1 MTHTKRIEPDILAVL
16 AACTVEQFGIRING
30 GQLDRKTYDRVND
43 VLTLMGGKWNR
54 SKRLHVFADNHDGIE
69 ELLDQVV
76 ETGEITDTKKQF
88 QFYETPEV
96 LAQRMVA
103 LADMRTAFAVLEPS
117 AGHGAIAN
125 AIMRASTRPVIMTCI
140 EVDPSKAAV
149 LHAQGLACHIADF
162 MGIRTLV
169 PEYEAIVMNPPFSN
183 RQDIKH
189 IRHALAMLAPGGRLV
204 AICSAGPGRTEQFEH
219 AENWDGVSIPT
230 PPFRGAAFHTD
241 HWEELPADTFKA
253 SGANVRT
260 ILMRIRRAS

>member
-30 GQLDRKTYDRVND
+30 GQLARKTYDRVND

-54 SKRLHVFADNHDGIE
+54 AKRLHVFADNHDGIE

-76 ETGEITDTKKQF
+76 ATGEITDTKKQF

-125 AIMRASTRPVIMTCI
+125 AIMRASTRPVMMTCI

-162 MGIRTLV
+162 MGYKSPDPV
-169 PEYEAIVMNPPFSN
+169 AEYEAIVMNPPFSN

-189 IRHALAMLAPGGRLV
+189 IRWALQMLAPGGRLV
-204 AICSAGPGRTEQFEH
+204 AICSAGPGRESMLRF
-219 AENWDGVSIPT
+219 
-230 PPFRGAAFHTD
+230 GASPIDRIVPYKTD
-241 HWEELPADTFKA
+241 IWEELPADTFKA